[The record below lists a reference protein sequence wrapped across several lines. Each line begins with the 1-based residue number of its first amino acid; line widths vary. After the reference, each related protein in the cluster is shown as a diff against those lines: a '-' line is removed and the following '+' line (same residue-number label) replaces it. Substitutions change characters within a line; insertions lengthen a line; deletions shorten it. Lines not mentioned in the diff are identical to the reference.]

1 MKEKPVTIFGKP
13 LGDYVAFAKVFLI
26 LIPLVGLLRLGLSL
40 EGMPNS
46 TVQWFSMT
54 ALGFIGIAYFAVR
67 ANMTGFGSYKQLLV
81 IAALQNL
88 LAQVVAIV
96 GILLAIV
103 TGVGNIFS
111 APEFSFGGANPW
123 IHLAMHVFVGTT
135 LGTLVPWGLGSLIM
149 AITRRKSA
157 AAQTA

>member
-1 MKEKPVTIFGKP
+1 
-13 LGDYVAFAKVFLI
+13 
-26 LIPLVGLLRLGLSL
+26 
-40 EGMPNS
+40 MPNS

-123 IHLAMHVFVGTT
+123 IHIAMHVFVGTT

-149 AITRRKSA
+149 TITRRKSA

>member
-1 MKEKPVTIFGKP
+1 MMIFGKP
-13 LGDYVAFAKVFLI
+13 LGEYVSFAKIFLI

-54 ALGFIGIAYFAVR
+54 VFGLIGMVYFAIRVHT
-67 ANMTGFGSYKQLLV
+67 TGFGSYKQLLV
-81 IAALQNL
+81 IVALQNL

-96 GILLAIV
+96 GILIAII

-111 APEFSFGGANPW
+111 APEFSFGGVNPW
-123 IHLAMHVFVGTT
+123 IHLVMHVFVGTT
-135 LGTLVPWGLGSLIM
+135 LGTLFPWGIGSLIM
-149 AITRRKSA
+149 AITRKVSPA
-157 AAQTA
+157 PQTA